1 MTPRIV
7 LVTGVSRYLGGR
19 LVHALASDPS
29 IERVIG
35 VDTAPPARDLLSKLG
50 RAEFV
55 RADIRHPLIARVI
68 SSAKVDTVVHMN
80 ISATPQGAGGRT
92 AMKEL
97 NVMGTMQLLAAVQ
110 RSSSVQRLVVKS
122 SSAVYGASPRDPALF
137 TEDMQP
143 KALSGGGFAKDAAEI
158 ESYVRGFSRR
168 RSDVDV
174 SVLRFS
180 NFIGPHIDS
189 ILAPYFSLPVIPTML
204 GFDARLQLLHEDD
217 AVGVLREVVLRAD
230 GSANGVTNVAGDGV
244 LLLSQAIRRAGRA
257 AVPVPPGAAQ
267 LAGKL
272 VRSLGVADF
281 SPEQMRF
288 LNFGR
293 VMDTTRMRDVLGFT
307 PAYSTAEAFESFL
320 TARGMNPLPPMS
332 WLVSALGAQR
342 EQAEVRDTVARV
354 R

>member
-19 LVHALASDPS
+19 LVHALASDPA

-35 VDTAPPARDLLSKLG
+35 VDTSPPPRDSLLGHG

-80 ISATPQGAGGRT
+80 ISATPQHAGGRT

-110 RSSSVQRLVVKS
+110 RSSSVRRLVVKS

-143 KALSGGGFAKDAAEI
+143 KALPSGGFAKDAHEI

-168 RSDVDV
+168 RPDVGV

-180 NFIGPHIDS
+180 NFIGPRIDS
-189 ILAPYFSLPVIPTML
+189 ILAPYFALPVVPTML
-204 GFDARLQLLHEDD
+204 GYDARLQLLHEDD
-217 AVGVLREVVLRAD
+217 AVDVLRDVALRAD
-230 GSANGVTNVAGDGV
+230 GSAEGVTNVAGEGV

-267 LAGKL
+267 VAGKL

-293 VMDTTRMRDVLGFT
+293 VMDTGRLREQLDFT

-320 TARGMNPLPPMS
+320 AGRGIGARPPMT
-332 WLVSALGAQR
+332 WLSSLLGPRGERVS
-342 EQAEVRDTVARV
+342 
-354 R
+354 